1 MQKTGKP
8 LGLAALA
15 VSVVAAVA
23 AVAVAA
29 VAAGL
34 SSASTPP
41 ASSRSAPSPPQ
52 TVTATPIT
60 RAHGTL
66 RPGTLVRSADLG
78 ARAFPNARDGFAL
91 ASVVEAQYPAATVDG
106 GRTWR
111 TDGPAL
117 HLNAAQAP
125 LAVLYA
131 GAANPHTFFAF
142 GGGQV
147 VDATGDAGRHWWR
160 AFLGGGVIA
169 VVPRPGGGL
178 LAIAQNPGSTAAT
191 AVTLVYVSRDGGRHW
206 HYDTRFGT

>member
-8 LGLAALA
+8 LSLAALA
-15 VSVVAAVA
+15 VSVVVAGAASA
-23 AVAVAA
+23 A
-29 VAAGL
+29 L
-34 SSASTPP
+34 SSASTP
-41 ASSRSAPSPPQ
+41 SSHPRAAPSPPQ
-52 TVTATPIT
+52 TITATRVT

-66 RPGTLVRSADLG
+66 RPGTPVRSADLG

-91 ASVVEAQYPAATVDG
+91 ANVVDAQYPAATVDG

-125 LAVLYA
+125 LAVLYG
-131 GAANPHTFFAF
+131 GAANAHTFFAF

-147 VDATGDAGRHWWR
+147 VDATGDAGKHWWR

-178 LAIAQNPGSTAAT
+178 LAIAQNPGSTGAT
-191 AVTLVYVSRDGGRHW
+191 AVTLVYVSKDGGQHW